1 MKTRTT
7 VMKFLLDV
15 AIVIV
20 LAIIFSFAFKN
31 FQGPAASSNKSNA
44 LLDYPP
50 PEPPLAPM
58 TSPEISFP
66 TLTETPTKETPTPTA
81 SPTPGI
87 DENGWYI
94 YSDADAG
101 FSFSYPP
108 DLVGHVSAGYKSVE
122 ISFRLLGVGGHEGMS
137 IQKYP
142 NPDEKT
148 VEEIARIIY
157 EETSQRTAPSDFN
170 SITKPELVEI
180 AGYRATKMIIPS
192 FISEFLLFIDN
203 GKFTLIIGPV
213 HDAVLLYSAPKAL
226 DLFYKILS
234 TLKLTSI
241 TEFP

>member
-7 VMKFLLDV
+7 VLKFLLDA

-20 LAIIFSFAFKN
+20 LAIIFSFAFN
-31 FQGPAASSNKSNA
+31 FFQGPAALSNNSNA

-50 PEPPLAPM
+50 PEPPLASMPP
-58 TSPEISFP
+58 PEISYP
-66 TLTETPTKETPTPTA
+66 TLTNTLAKETPTPTP
-81 SPTPGI
+81 SPTPMI

-94 YSDADAG
+94 YTDADAG

-108 DLVGHVSAGYKSVE
+108 HLVGHVSAGYKSVE
-122 ISFRLLGVGGHEGMS
+122 ISFRPGVGGHEGMS

-142 NPDEKT
+142 NPDGKT
-148 VEEIARIIY
+148 VEDVARIVY

-170 SITKPELVEI
+170 SISKPELVEI
-180 AGYRATKMIIPS
+180 AGYHATKMIIPS
-192 FISEFLLFIDN
+192 FVSEFLLFVDN

-213 HDAVLLYSAPKAL
+213 HDAVLLYSAPEAL

-234 TLKLTSI
+234 TMKLTQV
-241 TEFP
+241 TESP